1 MTMMVLDLL
10 FVSFTLL
17 SPVSGGK
24 VLLIVTEGLTEELL
38 NNVPT
43 PGKYQPLIGWY
54 KTVLTFD

>member
-1 MTMMVLDLL
+1 MMTMMVLDLL

-43 PGKYQPLIGWY
+43 PGKYQPLIG
-54 KTVLTFD
+54 

>member
-43 PGKYQPLIGWY
+43 PGKYQPLIG
-54 KTVLTFD
+54 